1 MIKLC
6 VGLLYSIQLYLAN
19 GFHVAVRLFSDS
31 SQMNAVSLHAVACQP
46 RFMFHAGV
54 DILSENKPLLSF
66 SSRLTQDL
74 FRRYTLQPHFE
85 VISDLL

>member
-46 RFMFHAGV
+46 RFMFHVGV

-66 SSRLTQDL
+66 PHPLHKTYSDAIRYSHISKSS
-74 FRRYTLQPHFE
+74 
-85 VISDLL
+85 VIYY

>member
-31 SQMNAVSLHAVACQP
+31 SQLSLVSLV
-46 RFMFHAGV
+46 FMFHVGV

-66 SSRLTQDL
+66 SSPLTQDL
-74 FRRYTLQPHFE
+74 FRRYTL
-85 VISDLL
+85 